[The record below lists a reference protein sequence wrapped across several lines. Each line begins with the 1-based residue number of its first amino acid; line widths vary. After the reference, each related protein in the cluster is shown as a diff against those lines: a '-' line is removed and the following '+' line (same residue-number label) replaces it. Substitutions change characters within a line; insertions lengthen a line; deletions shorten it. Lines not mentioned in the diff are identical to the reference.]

1 MSVSSFLRDFLTDR
15 KNVVQVVGIL
25 NEVDSLANSERLGEG
40 GVSSSFGG
48 GGGRRI
54 GR

>member
-15 KNVVQVVGIL
+15 KNVVQVVDIL
-25 NEVDSLANSERLGEG
+25 NEVDSLANGERLGEG
-40 GVSSSFGG
+40 GSSSFGG